1 MMNTKYKLVRLV
13 VSAVFGSLLWAGCAS
28 DRNYCSTKPVSQSDC
43 SLEQNDSDVDAIS
56 FRPVN
61 LVSLSD
67 NTGLDLALSNES
79 ACCASQSSLIGFPLA
94 KVILQ

>member
-28 DRNYCSTKPVSQSDC
+28 ERNHCSTKPVLQSDC
-43 SLEQNDSDVDAIS
+43 PLEQNYFGGDAIS